1 MLFERIHL
9 RIVRHQL
16 LKLWPRAQ
24 VYNRYGKV
32 VYDSQDQNSGW
43 DGAYSGKDQAMD
55 TYAWVCSMR
64 YILEGEEVTW
74 IRRGDI
80 TLVR

>member
-1 MLFERIHL
+1 
-9 RIVRHQL
+9 
-16 LKLWPRAQ
+16 
-24 VYNRYGKV
+24 
-32 VYDSQDQNSGW
+32 
-43 DGAYSGKDQAMD
+43 MD